1 MKKANILLAIILFS
15 AFAAYPFLKKE
26 FNGENINITVS
37 ENEKELTI
45 SAKYPSERTIKIQK
59 LLDKQFRQAVFTN
72 LEMDGVITLDDKTS
86 FYMKSTKGRLKIEFD
101 KRKNNKKSYQN
112 MKHFGEDLKGVL
124 AEK

>member
-15 AFAAYPFLKKE
+15 AFAAYPLLKKE
-26 FNGENINITVS
+26 FYGENINITVS

-45 SAKYPSERTIKIQK
+45 SAKYPSDKTKKVQK
-59 LLDKQFRQAVFTN
+59 LLGKQFGQAVFTN
-72 LEMDGVITLDDKTS
+72 LEMDGVINLDDKTS
-86 FYMKSTKGRLKIEFD
+86 FYLKNTKGKLKIEFD

-112 MKHFGEDLKGVL
+112 MKHFGEDLKELL

>member
-26 FNGENINITVS
+26 FNSENINITVS

-45 SAKYPSERTIKIQK
+45 SAKYPLDKTKNIQK
-59 LLDKQFRQAVFTN
+59 ILGKQFGQAVFTN

-86 FYMKSTKGRLKIEFD
+86 FYLKNTKGKLKIEFD

-112 MKHFGEDLKGVL
+112 MKHFGEDLKGIL
-124 AEK
+124 TDK